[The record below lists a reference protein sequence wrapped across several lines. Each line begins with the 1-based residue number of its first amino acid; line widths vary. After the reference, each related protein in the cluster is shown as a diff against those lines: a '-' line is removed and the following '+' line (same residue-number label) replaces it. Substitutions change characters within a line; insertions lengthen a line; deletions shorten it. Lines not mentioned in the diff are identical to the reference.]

1 MRNSD
6 CKMQGRRNFRLAA
19 LAGLAIVAGLGQCGA
34 LLAQWQPERNVEIVV
49 PASAGGGLDQF
60 ARALQSA
67 AREMRLVPTTMS
79 VVNKA
84 GGGGLIALNYLNQ
97 HAADGQYLMV
107 HTPTLLTNHIL
118 GKGSMNHR
126 DVTPLAELYSEY
138 VVVMVRADSPLK
150 NAKDLVA
157 ALRKNAGSLSIGIAT
172 SVGNHNHTGIA
183 LPLRAAGVD
192 VRSLKIVIFNSVG
205 DSTAALLGGHI
216 DVVPTPPANVLS
228 LATAGTVRG
237 IAVSAPQRI
246 PEPYAE
252 VPTWK
257 ELGMNVV
264 FTTTR
269 NVAGPKGLAHDR
281 VLFWDGVLEQIANAP
296 DWRESL
302 RKRLLN
308 NTFKKSAEVRKHLE
322 EQYGELKEVLT
333 ELGLVKAN

>member
-1 MRNSD
+1 MRSPD
-6 CKMQGRRNFRLAA
+6 CSIHGRSTFRLTS

-34 LLAQWQPERNVEIVV
+34 VLAQWQPERNVEMVV

-60 ARALQSA
+60 ARALQAA
-67 AREMRLVPTTMS
+67 ARDLRNIPNSMS

-97 HAADGQYLMV
+97 HAADGHYLMV

-138 VVVMVRADSPLK
+138 VVIMVRADSPLK
-150 NAKDLVA
+150 NAKDLID
-157 ALRKNAGSLSIGIAT
+157 ALRTNPGSLSIGIAT

-192 VRSLKIVIFNSVG
+192 VRSLKLVIFNSVG
-205 DSTAALLGGHI
+205 DSTTALLGGHI

-237 IAVSAPQRI
+237 IAVSAPQRV
-246 PEPYAE
+246 PEPYAD

-257 ELGMNVV
+257 ELGIDVV

-269 NVAGPKGLAHDR
+269 NVSGPKGLAHDR
-281 VLFWDGVLEQIANAP
+281 VLFWEGVLEQIANAP
-296 DWRESL
+296 EWKESL
-302 RKRLLN
+302 RKRFLN
-308 NTFKKSAEVRKHLE
+308 NTFKKSAEVRRHLD
-322 EQYGELKEVLT
+322 EQYGELKQVLT
-333 ELGLVKAN
+333 ELGLVKPN